1 MNLHQLRVFYEV
13 ASARSFTSAAAK
25 LNLTQP
31 ATTWQVKR
39 LEEACGLKFLD
50 RAGKRVA
57 LTEEGK
63 VLFDFAVRIHRLV
76 QETEEALADLRGLP
90 LGTLR
95 IDATY
100 IVGDY
105 YLPGLLEAL
114 HRRHPGIS
122 FQIGIGNSSQ
132 VIENTLA
139 QKNDIGVCAHD
150 PTHPKLE
157 ARRILTDLLVAVVG
171 PTHPFARRRTIALRE
186 LAGQPLIL
194 REQGS
199 SPRRTIDE
207 ILKRHGINPTVI
219 MESASTPIIK
229 RFAANGVGRRHPVA
243 AGGGQGDPGRLA
255 PLAALPRRR
264 DRVSLLPDPSQGPL
278 GVARPER
285 LRGDGPL
292 VPTAAGRRPAP
303 TTAEASRPG
312 VAIRATISGRAGACP
327 SRRPPAWGRRFA
339 S

>member
-139 QKNDIGVCAHD
+139 QKNDIGICAYD

-171 PTHPFARRRTIALRE
+171 PTHAFARRRTIALRE
-186 LAGQPLIL
+186 LEGQPLIL

-229 RFAANGVGRRHPVA
+229 RFAANGVGLAILSQQVVAKEIQDGSLRLVPFRDAEIAYHFYLIRHKDRWVSRALNAFVEMARSFQLRPDA
-243 AGGGQGDPGRLA
+243 AQ
-255 PLAALPRRR
+255 PRRR
-264 DRVSLLPDPSQGPL
+264 QTR
-278 GVARPER
+278 
-285 LRGDGPL
+285 RG
-292 VPTAAGRRPAP
+292 
-303 TTAEASRPG
+303 
-312 VAIRATISGRAGACP
+312 SGR
-327 SRRPPAWGRRFA
+327 
-339 S
+339 